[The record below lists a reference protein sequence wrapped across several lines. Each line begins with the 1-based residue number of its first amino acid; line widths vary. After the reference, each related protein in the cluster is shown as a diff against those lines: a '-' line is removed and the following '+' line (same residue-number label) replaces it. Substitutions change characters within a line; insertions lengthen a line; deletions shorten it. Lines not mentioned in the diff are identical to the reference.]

1 MRRRGAV
8 GDEKLSRLTPLAEWL
23 EAAEERLLGWK
34 CVGRSLAAHEREEL
48 ELWLEMVS
56 EPLGQDP
63 QEAAAAARLRTP
75 LTTVLVRCPANPRE
89 VSGASACF

>member
-23 EAAEERLLGWK
+23 EAAEGRLLSWK

-75 LTTVLVRCPANPRE
+75 LTTVLVRCPANP
-89 VSGASACF
+89 